1 MYAVVIGY
9 DKKTDTVKMITM
21 DDNLE
26 TFTSKPTDAPLS
38 DLAMICLKYKF
49 KPYNFSL
56 NRLGEVVQD
65 SGAFSRLHKQS
76 AIVLAEFL
84 TKRGAKV
91 GYRLLYVN
99 GKFINRKLDDILT
112 KDSLLG
118 EDTPLLQNAIISNN
132 TVRCYANHNFKTI
145 TLGADDNTAKTTAIH
160 GQAQAKEPDLEM
172 DAPLDDSIEPETD
185 INISV
190 ADDKDPY
197 TKGQRREIKACRNKG
212 INSTFIE
219 NPALSERQMRILWVS
234 KSRGA
239 LSENFNQPEYSTDV
253 MEFYAAR
260 LKDVKTVKMCKPIL
274 DHPEYSLEKVEAMYN
289 AIMSG
294 VNPKDLEGK
303 TVSDIEVATIARDM
317 KMWGKP
323 QELDVSRIKADREFK
338 KLKQVYDRKQI
349 DACTPEEV
357 QAELDDYFERHP
369 ITSDIN
375 KISKALE
382 KYRKDNNI
390 KEGTVLGVSVIGVNQ
405 YVIKEITS
413 KDAQHILSKIKEYRK
428 EHPDD
433 KSVVFSVKTSIKRN
447 TKTGETACKPT
458 SVTPVPANTVNQDMQ
473 YATIV

>member
-99 GKFINRKLDDILT
+99 GKFINRKVDDIIT
-112 KDSLLG
+112 KDALLG

-132 TVRCYANHNFKTI
+132 TVRCFANHNFKTI
-145 TLGADDNTAKTTAIH
+145 TLGADTNTAKT
-160 GQAQAKEPDLEM
+160 AQPQTQTKEPDTEI
-172 DAPLDDSIEPETD
+172 DAPLDDSVEPETD

-190 ADDKDPY
+190 AEDKDPY

-212 INSTFIE
+212 IDSTFIE

-234 KSRGA
+234 KGRGA

-253 MEFYAAR
+253 MEFYATR
-260 LKDVKTVKMCKPIL
+260 LKDVKTVKMCRPIL
-274 DHPEYSLEKVEAMYN
+274 DHPEYSLEKVEVMYN

-294 VNPKDLEGK
+294 VNPKDLVGK
-303 TVSDIEVATIARDM
+303 TISDIEVATIAKDS

-323 QELDVSRIKADREFK
+323 QEINIGRMKADREFA
-338 KLKQVYDRKQI
+338 KLKQAYDRKQL

-357 QAELDDYFERHP
+357 QAELDDYFKRHP
-369 ITSDIN
+369 IASDIN

-382 KYRKDNNI
+382 KYRKDNNT
-390 KEGTVLGVSVIGVNQ
+390 KAGTILGVSVIGVNQ
-405 YVIKEITS
+405 YDIKEITS
-413 KDAQHILSKIKEYRK
+413 KDAKHILEKIKEYRK
-428 EHPDD
+428 AHPED

-447 TKTGETACKPT
+447 TKTGEMACKPT
-458 SVTPVPANTVNQDMQ
+458 SVTPIPANTVNQDMQ
-473 YATIV
+473 YATLV